1 MRIYRISFSGE
12 LSYELAVNSN
22 QAEELWNKL
31 MKAGKKY
38 KVQPYG
44 TEALH
49 ILRAEKGFIVVGD
62 ETDGTVTP
70 HDLGMEWIVSKKK
83 NDFIGKK
90 AFSLPH
96 LNSTVRKQLVVILTL
111 DKDKVL
117 PDGCH
122 AVEDGKDIGNVTST
136 YFSPTLKRSIA
147 LGLIE
152 NGRSRKGSTLEF
164 ESSSK
169 ESTFAKIVGPNF
181 YDPEGTKQDG

>member
-1 MRIYRISFSGE
+1 M
-12 LSYELAVNSN
+12 
-22 QAEELWNKL
+22 
-31 MKAGKKY
+31 
-38 KVQPYG
+38 
-44 TEALH
+44 
-49 ILRAEKGFIVVGD
+49 GD

-96 LNSTVRKQLVVILTL
+96 LNSGIRKQLVGILTL
-111 DKDKVL
+111 DKNKVL

-122 AVEDGKDIGNVTST
+122 AVEDGKAIGHVTST

-164 ESSSK
+164 EISSK
-169 ESTFAKIVGPNF
+169 ESIFAKIVDPNF
-181 YDPEGTKQDG
+181 YDPEGAKQDG